1 MHDSGAARRGIAN
14 ARLAPLW
21 NPDALSTRLILNYYN
36 ELRIFRRSQAG
47 LNAELNASNG
57 ILSIQGGPRRHT
69 PRTAFVVPAFGKGIS
84 HDAQC
89 RLRQSGLLSRSR
101 CRDRETSYPGP
112 CCAGPFPDR
121 RQGLETTTQE

>member
-21 NPDALSTRLILNYYN
+21 NPDALSTRLILNFYN

-57 ILSIQGGPRRHT
+57 ILSVQGGPRRHT
-69 PRTAFVVPAFGKGIS
+69 PS
-84 HDAQC
+84 HC
-89 RLRQSGLLSRSR
+89 LRGPGFRQRNLS
-101 CRDRETSYPGP
+101 
-112 CCAGPFPDR
+112 
-121 RQGLETTTQE
+121 

>member
-47 LNAELNASNG
+47 L
-57 ILSIQGGPRRHT
+57 
-69 PRTAFVVPAFGKGIS
+69 KG
-84 HDAQC
+84 
-89 RLRQSGLLSRSR
+89 
-101 CRDRETSYPGP
+101 
-112 CCAGPFPDR
+112 
-121 RQGLETTTQE
+121 